1 MGFQFPR
8 AVVFGLVTS
17 VGLVAAVPL
26 IHSRTTEAP
35 AEPPAP
41 SPTFLSP
48 QEAIEHHEFYFTRAV
63 FAGTGG
69 FFGFRGRR
77 RPSWATDYPK
87 ADRQFMVVLSRL
99 INIDNYS
106 EEHAVDLADP
116 NLRRF
121 PFLYALEV
129 GGMHLTDAQVTGLRD
144 YLAAGGFLIVD
155 DFWRPDEWA
164 TWESEIS
171 RVLPGRTMYELPMDH
186 PVFNGVYDIAEIMQV
201 PNLSRG
207 WDHGLYGTPTHE
219 GRGSEV
225 PHVFGIDDD
234 KGHTMV
240 IINWNT
246 DLGDAWEWAEHP
258 YYPLKFST
266 YAFEMGINMI
276 VYGMSH

>member
-1 MGFQFPR
+1 MGFQCPR
-8 AVVFGLVTS
+8 AVIFGLVTS
-17 VGLVAAVPL
+17 VGLVVAVPL
-26 IHSRTTEAP
+26 SRSGTAEAP
-35 AEPPAP
+35 ADSPAP
-41 SPTFLSP
+41 SPLFLSP
-48 QEAIEHHEFYFTRAV
+48 QEALEHHEFYFTRAV
-63 FAGTGG
+63 FGGRGG
-69 FFGFRGRR
+69 FFGLRGRR
-77 RPSWATDYPK
+77 RPAWATDYPK

-99 INIDNYS
+99 INIDNYGR
-106 EEHAVDLADP
+106 EHAVDLADP
-116 NLRRF
+116 DLRRF

-129 GGMHLTDAQVTGLRD
+129 GGMQLTDAQVTGLRG

-155 DFWRPDEWA
+155 DFWTPREWA
-164 TWESEIS
+164 NWEREIA
-171 RVLPGRTMYELPMDH
+171 RVLPGRAMYELPMDH
-186 PVFNGVYDIAEIMQV
+186 PVFNGVYDITEIMQV
-201 PNLSRG
+201 PNLNNG
-207 WDHGLYGTPTHE
+207 WNHGLYGTPTNE

-234 KGHTMV
+234 DGHTMV

>member
-8 AVVFGLVTS
+8 AAVFGLVTS

-26 IHSRTTEAP
+26 VRSGA
-35 AEPPAP
+35 AEPPADSP
-41 SPTFLSP
+41 PSSPTFLSP
-48 QEAIEHHEFYFTRAV
+48 QEALEHHEFYFTRAV
-63 FAGTGG
+63 YSGGGGFAGYR
-69 FFGFRGRR
+69 RGR

-129 GGMHLTDAQVTGLRD
+129 GEMRLTDAQVTGLRD
-144 YLAAGGFLIVD
+144 YLSAGGFLVVD

-164 TWESEIS
+164 TWERQIA
-171 RVLPGRTMYELPMDH
+171 RVLPGRSMYELPMDH

-201 PNLSRG
+201 PNIQNG
-207 WDHGLYGTPTHE
+207 WNHGLYGTPTNE

-234 KGHTMV
+234 EGHTMV

-276 VYGMSH
+276 VYGMTH

>member
-8 AVVFGLVTS
+8 TAVFGLVTS

-26 IHSRTTEAP
+26 IRARAAVTPADAP
-35 AEPPAP
+35 TS
-41 SPTFLSP
+41 SPIFLSP
-48 QEAIEHHEFYFTRAV
+48 QEALEHHEFYFTRAV
-63 FAGTGG
+63 YSGRGFGG
-69 FFGFRGRR
+69 FMRGR

-129 GGMHLTDAQVTGLRD
+129 GRMDLTDAQVTGLRD
-144 YLAAGGFLIVD
+144 YLTAGGFLVVD

-164 TWESEIS
+164 NWESEIA
-171 RVLPGRTMYELPMDH
+171 RVLPGRKMYELPMDH
-186 PVFNGVYDIAEIMQV
+186 PVFNSVYDIAEIMQV
-201 PNLSRG
+201 PNRNNG
-207 WDHGLYGTPTHE
+207 WSHGLYGTPTNE

-225 PHVFGIDDD
+225 PYVFGIDDD
-234 KGHTMV
+234 EGHTMV
-240 IINWNT
+240 LINWNT

-276 VYGMSH
+276 VYSMSH

>member
-26 IHSRTTEAP
+26 VRSGA
-35 AEPPAP
+35 AEPPADSP
-41 SPTFLSP
+41 PSSPTFLSP
-48 QEAIEHHEFYFTRAV
+48 QEALEHHEFYFTRAV

-69 FFGFRGRR
+69 FFGFRGRS

-129 GGMHLTDAQVTGLRD
+129 GEMRLTDAQVTGLRD
-144 YLAAGGFLIVD
+144 YLSAGGFLVVD

-164 TWESEIS
+164 TWERQIA
-171 RVLPGRTMYELPMDH
+171 RVLPGRSMYELPMDH

-201 PNLSRG
+201 PNIQNG
-207 WDHGLYGTPTHE
+207 WNHGLYGTPTNE

-234 KGHTMV
+234 EGHTMV

-276 VYGMSH
+276 VYGMTH